1 MTESPLASQPV
12 VHGFFDPATSTVSYI
27 VHDPATGTAAIIDPV
42 LDFTLRNGRTS
53 TASADALLATVEL
66 QGLTLAWLL
75 ETHAH
80 ADHLSSAHYLREQT
94 GAPVVIGT
102 HITDV
107 RPFLPTCL
115 KPMMW
120 PAIAAPSIDLWVKA
134 ISCRLVPWRSMSY
147 IRRDTRRPASLMS
160 SAMPQSSATRSSCLI
175 MVPRGRIFP
184 AGIHEHFI
192 VQSISY
198 SNCRRQR
205 GCSQAMTICRQRGA
219 NQRG

>member
-12 VHGFFDPATSTVSYI
+12 VHGFFDPAT
-27 VHDPATGTAAIIDPV
+27 GTAAIIDPV
-42 LDFTLRNGRTS
+42 LNFTLRNGRTS

-80 ADHLSSAHYLREQT
+80 TDHLSSAHYLREQ
-94 GAPVVIGT
+94 
-102 HITDV
+102 
-107 RPFLPTCL
+107 
-115 KPMMW
+115 MW

-160 SAMPQSSATRSSCLI
+160 SATRSSCLT

>member
-12 VHGFFDPATSTVSYI
+12 VHGFFDPAT
-27 VHDPATGTAAIIDPV
+27 GTAAIIDPV
-42 LDFTLRNGRTS
+42 LNFTLRNGRTS

-66 QGLTLAWLL
+66 QGLT
-75 ETHAH
+75 
-80 ADHLSSAHYLREQT
+80 DHLSSAHYLREQT

-160 SAMPQSSATRSSCLI
+160 SATRSSCLT